1 MNNEVYRL
9 ISKTL
14 GWVIGTFSSIDE
26 ARQMKRTLPED
37 RQSLFVI
44 VNSEGEVVE

>member
-9 ISKTL
+9 RSKTL
-14 GWVIGTFSSIDE
+14 GWVIGTYSSVEE

-37 RQSLFVI
+37 RQALFLI
-44 VNSEGEVVE
+44 VNSEGEVIE